1 MIKFTDD
8 DILRMDE
15 YFAQEGIPFHA
26 RPFHAAKKILGTR
39 FSMGFG
45 QDPLFDEI
53 THAYE
58 RLIPEVKFTWP
69 GMGTGLIASVDR
81 VRKVTIGV
89 VFGTVNIQIYKGLGF
104 SNEKEWFEWC
114 RKDYKI
120 AAKSAF
126 AFADMHDLIYGINEN
141 TTKENNSSIFWGLA
155 AEQLKLVTESLSQS
169 GSISSSVLQPI
180 CLTAE
185 LSMKGTL
192 LHLGIS
198 EKDLRNPKLFGHNLL
213 KLGGKMTQEKSH
225 RDDQLLLDMLTK
237 FPNYVDDR
245 YRETQLTRLEVISIA
260 LNAQFIAA
268 SAIRRISER
277 DLASQIETSELGL
290 RGNYFP

>member
-1 MIKFTDD
+1 MIKFTDEN
-8 DILRMDE
+8 ILRIDE
-15 YFAQEGIPFHA
+15 RFAQEGIPFHA
-26 RPFHAAKKILGTR
+26 RPFHAAMEILGAKISID
-39 FSMGFG
+39 FSKN
-45 QDPLFDEI
+45 PLFDEI
-53 THAYE
+53 VHTYE

-69 GMGTGLIASVDR
+69 GMGTGLIASIDR
-81 VRKVTIGV
+81 VKKVTVGIAYGNV
-89 VFGTVNIQIYKGLGF
+89 KLDIYKGLGF
-104 SNEKEWFEWC
+104 SNEKEWFDWC

-126 AFADMHDLIYGINEN
+126 AFADMHDLVYGINEN
-141 TTKENNSSIFWGLA
+141 TTTENNSSVLWGLA
-155 AEQLKLVTESLSQS
+155 AEQMKLVSENLSQS

-198 EKDLRNPKLFGHNLL
+198 ERDLRNPKLFGHNLL
-213 KLGGKMTQEKSH
+213 KLGEKMVQEKSH
-225 RDDQLLLDMLTK
+225 KDDQLLLDMLTK

-260 LNAQFIAA
+260 LSAQFIAA
-268 SAIRRISER
+268 SAVRRISGR
-277 DLASQIETSELGL
+277 DISSQIETSELGL